1 MKKIYWSGYEWIP
14 QERWGQVH
22 HEKPHWWYDESCVSV
37 DTEGNLHLATR
48 LNPKEFDIA
57 GEKVVSP
64 IGVGLVSC
72 TEKFGHGVFS
82 IEAMLPTGAHL
93 WPAFWMWSWDSWPPE
108 IDVFEAYSD
117 AKSRYLKPSWKRPIV
132 LWNVQTNLHYE
143 AEGRPANVGGLQ
155 HWIGCRNPRKRFV
168 TYALDWDPNYV
179 DFYYNGRLVR
189 SIRDPHILAHLN
201 STRMNVIINNGVT
214 GQVSLTNPPKSN
226 FVIRSFEYEPKA
238 VDREES
244 LIKMMQSDE
253 ESGLYL
259 KGKEE

>member
-1 MKKIYWSGYEWIP
+1 M
-14 QERWGQVH
+14 
-22 HEKPHWWYDESCVSV
+22 
-37 DTEGNLHLATR
+37 
-48 LNPKEFDIA
+48 
-57 GEKVVSP
+57 
-64 IGVGLVSC
+64 
-72 TEKFGHGVFS
+72 
-82 IEAMLPTGAHL
+82 
-93 WPAFWMWSWDSWPPE
+93 
-108 IDVFEAYSD
+108 
-117 AKSRYLKPSWKRPIV
+117 
-132 LWNVQTNLHYE
+132 
-143 AEGRPANVGGLQ
+143 
-155 HWIGCRNPRKRFV
+155 